1 MSKTILITGASTG
14 IGAATALELAAGN
27 ELFLHYHRSQAET
40 EAVAQTVAEQGGTAH
55 LIQADLSKESGC
67 RRVAEAVAARTDTL
81 DVLVN
86 NAGSLVQR
94 HQIES
99 LEWDLIAQIFSL
111 NTFSAM
117 LMTRLCLP
125 LLKQGTAPCIIN
137 ITSIAARSGAPTAT
151 VYGAAKGALDSFT
164 RGAARELA
172 PHIRVNAV
180 APGVILTPFHDRFS
194 TQEFL
199 DRIEGSTPVGR
210 HGASEE
216 IARGIAFLIENEF
229 TTGETLDIN
238 GGLFMR

>member
-27 ELFLHYHRSQAET
+27 NLFLHYHRSQTET
-40 EAVAQTVAEQGGTAH
+40 EALAQAVAEQGGTAH
-55 LIQADLSKESGC
+55 LIQADMMNEAGC
-67 RRVAEAVAARTDTL
+67 RHVAEAVAARTDRL

-86 NAGSLVQR
+86 NAGSLIAR

-99 LEWDLIAQIFSL
+99 LEWALIMQIFSL

-125 LLKQGTAPCIIN
+125 LLKQGTRPCIIN
-137 ITSIAARSGAPTAT
+137 VTSIATRSGAPTAT
-151 VYGAAKGALDSFT
+151 IYGAAKGALDTFT

-180 APGVILTPFHDRFS
+180 APGVILTPFHERFS

-199 DRIEGSTPVGR
+199 DHVEGNTPVGR
-210 HGASEE
+210 HGTSEE
-216 IARGIAFLIENEF
+216 IAKGIAFLIDNEF
-229 TTGETLDIN
+229 TTGATLDIN